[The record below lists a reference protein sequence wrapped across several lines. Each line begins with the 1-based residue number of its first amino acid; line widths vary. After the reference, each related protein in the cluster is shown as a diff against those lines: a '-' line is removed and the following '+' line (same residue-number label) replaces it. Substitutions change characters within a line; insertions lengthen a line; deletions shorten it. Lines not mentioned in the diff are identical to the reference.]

1 MIGISLKTAFS
12 KYLPCAQRGSRI
24 SKWLRFPVG
33 HIVSAI
39 RAARGDKYGCTWVNV
54 INTPECEAQTLS
66 KRGGGSL
73 LGCEWVC
80 VCVCMCASV
89 YVWVHG
95 RAKDC
100 QEKQKS
106 HCLWL
111 PWSRKAFAS
120 TGITRDTSSF
130 WKPDRLH
137 GLQHNKGPAV
147 HQTHF
152 LLILAASA
160 NIMLVKRKL
169 FLLCFFLFSFFL
181 DWDIL
186 QHEWGQWCVAHLFSL
201 LSLNIHKHCDSYKE
215 ILLLWT
221 CLQFLKYKSFYSLVL
236 LV

>member
-12 KYLPCAQRGSRI
+12 KYLPCAQWGSRI

-80 VCVCMCASV
+80 V

-111 PWSRKAFAS
+111 PWSWKAFAS

-160 NIMLVKRKL
+160 NIMLVERKL
-169 FLLCFFLFSFFL
+169 FLLFCVCALDCEIFYNIKHVISICYMDMFTISELKAILFTCFV
-181 DWDIL
+181 
-186 QHEWGQWCVAHLFSL
+186 EA
-201 LSLNIHKHCDSYKE
+201 
-215 ILLLWT
+215 
-221 CLQFLKYKSFYSLVL
+221 
-236 LV
+236 